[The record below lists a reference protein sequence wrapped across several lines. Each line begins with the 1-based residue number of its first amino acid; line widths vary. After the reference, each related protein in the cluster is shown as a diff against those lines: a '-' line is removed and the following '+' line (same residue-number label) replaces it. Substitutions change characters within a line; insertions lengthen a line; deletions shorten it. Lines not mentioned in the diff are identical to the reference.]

1 MKKSKGLA
9 VVLTAVFLV
18 GSLLTGCGKSGE
30 EATAVPTGG
39 GQATEGAATDAG
51 KAEGDTFGKK
61 LTLNLG
67 MFDVTDL
74 DDELSAFVE
83 QKFNVELKLTQVSWD
98 SWAEQVNLLTASGDM
113 PDLLVYDMKP
123 ENYGQYKKFVNE
135 GVIRDVPVLDGTYP
149 NLAKLRDS
157 MPVIEPWKID
167 GKLYAWPKPRG
178 ENPYNL
184 NSTQVIVYRQDW
196 AKKLGMDQA
205 EFTAE
210 QVYKLAKVMKE
221 QDPGGNGAGKTV
233 GYGDVGWGFGYLAN
247 AFSNTPDYMKV
258 DGKYIWT
265 QALPEKLEGVKFLHK
280 MYQDGVYWKDFF
292 TAKDNDSR
300 SLFVSGLM
308 GVYEDNLG
316 ISSYNKL
323 KQDFVAANPG
333 MNPDEAFKIMTVK
346 GTDGKMFNAEWDNY
360 WSASLFSAKVDDEKM
375 ARLLAIMDWAVSDEG
390 EKYFFYGM
398 KGKDWDEADG
408 KIEVKWPRDEN
419 GKAKAP
425 TYNGIQLRTIAALN
439 GDFQAVNP
447 DVADSTKSEV
457 LDTLKNQ
464 TEANTN
470 LNKLDY
476 DYAYF
481 SGPNKDKYGNFATEK
496 EEALKKIVV
505 SSKDVEK
512 DWNAWLKSMEPKV
525 QKVLDELNGAGQ

>member
-1 MKKSKGLA
+1 MKQRNGLVTMLA
-9 VVLTAVFLV
+9 AVFLV
-18 GSLLTGCGKSGE
+18 GSMLTGCSKGGNE
-30 EATAVPTGG
+30 ESTATAESTTA
-39 GQATEGAATDAG
+39 ATAGAATTGTKTYD
-51 KAEGDTFGKK
+51 KK

-74 DDELSAFVE
+74 DDEMSKFVE
-83 QKFNVELKLTQVSWD
+83 EKFNVELKLTQVSWD

-113 PDLLVYDMKP
+113 PDVLVYDMKP
-123 ENYGQYKKFVNE
+123 ENLGQYKKFVTE
-135 GVIRDVPVLDGTYP
+135 GVIRDIPVLDDKYP
-149 NLAKLRDS
+149 NLAKLRDT
-157 MPVIEPWKID
+157 MPVVEPWKID

-184 NSTQVIVYRQDW
+184 NSTQVVVYRQDW
-196 AKKLGMDQA
+196 AKKLGLDKA

-210 QVYKLAKVMKE
+210 DVYQLAKAMKE

-265 QALPEKLEGVKFLHK
+265 QTLPEKLEGVKFLNK
-280 MYQDGVYWKDFF
+280 MYQEGVYWKDFF

-316 ISSYNKL
+316 IAAYNNL
-323 KQDFVAANPG
+323 KKDFVTANPTL
-333 MNPDEAFKIMTVK
+333 NPDEAFKIMTIK
-346 GTDGKMFNAEWDNY
+346 GNDGKMFNQEWDNY
-360 WSASLFSAKVDDEKM
+360 WSATIFSTKVDDEKM
-375 ARLLAIMDWAVSDEG
+375 ARLLDIMDWSVTDEG
-390 EKYFFYGM
+390 KNFFFYGM
-398 KGKDWDEADG
+398 KGKDWDDASG
-408 KIEVKWPRDEN
+408 KVEVKWTKDEN

-425 TYNGIQLRTIAALN
+425 TYNGIQLRTLAALN

-447 DVADSTKSEV
+447 DVADSTKNEV
-457 LDTLKNQ
+457 FNMLKSQTDT
-464 TEANTN
+464 NTN
-470 LNKLDY
+470 LVKLDY
-476 DYAYF
+476 DYSYF
-481 SGPNKDKYGNFATEK
+481 SAPNKDKYGNFASDK
-496 EEALKKIVV
+496 EAALKKIVV

-525 QKVLDELNGAGQ
+525 QKVLDELNSMDK